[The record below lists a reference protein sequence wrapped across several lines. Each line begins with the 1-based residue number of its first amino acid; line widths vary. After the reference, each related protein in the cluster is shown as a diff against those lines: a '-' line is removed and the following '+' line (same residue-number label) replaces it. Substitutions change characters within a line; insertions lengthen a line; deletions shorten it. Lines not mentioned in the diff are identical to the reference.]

1 MPTQGSKKILAV
13 MEDLMFTVKI
23 NDVAK
28 RLSLLPEFVQTE
40 ADALAKAKE
49 HPLLVIIDLNSR
61 AVDAVDLIAKLKQN
75 NGEGKK
81 TPVIGFVSH
90 VQADLKMRAQEAGCD
105 LVMARSAF
113 SQNLPTLLK
122 RHAGIV

>member
-1 MPTQGSKKILAV
+1 MPTQGSKKILAI

-122 RHAGIV
+122 RHAGIL